1 MIKYVFEL
9 RKDKVTQDGLM
20 PIRIL
25 FRIGSSVIKRNTG
38 LNCKP
43 EDWQNNRLKANTK
56 KENRQKHTSHS
67 KRNSITVFV
76 RSKFIKKEHKTCNM
90 ARKHNN

>member
-25 FRIGSSVIKRNTG
+25 FRIDSSVIKRNTG
-38 LNCKP
+38 LNCKS
-43 EDWQNNRLKANTK
+43 EDWQNNRVKANTK
-56 KENRQKHTSHS
+56 KEKYYGYDLINEKLSEIES
-67 KRNSITVFV
+67 KIQDISLF
-76 RSKFIKKEHKTCNM
+76 F
-90 ARKHNN
+90 

>member
-43 EDWQNNRLKANTK
+43 EDWQNNRVKANTK
-56 KENRQKHTSHS
+56 KKN
-67 KRNSITVFV
+67 ITDMILLMKNF
-76 RSKFIKKEHKTCNM
+76 RRLNLKFKTF
-90 ARKHNN
+90 HFFQG